1 MKRSVVVWIRLTLC
15 YLASLQLAYAETT
28 IPASLQ
34 VVFFPYRTGSP
45 QIPGITAGM
54 TIDQQS
60 WQVAEPVLPTEI
72 LNLVRAGDFTIAVQ
86 DTTDLPPRSS
96 YIAATAQHFQA
107 VSLNGERQL
116 THYQGGLP
124 FPVLNSTDPQAGGK
138 AIWNFRYRDVPKTLE
153 LGATMR
159 GINNAGTITRT
170 NIGRMRMRYGMYRVG
185 DEDNDREWE
194 ERGVYMKATFRLL
207 APADQEGMM
216 RVMTIYD
223 DDTQTQEDMSYNPQ
237 NRRIRKSYANLL
249 ARMGGGRYDVLME
262 EQPPLF
268 FVGYLHEYSWT
279 YRGERVMLVPGFLR
293 ADHVPYGGKN
303 NWYPNVPWEL
313 RQVLVLEST
322 PKRGHPFG
330 KRIFYID
337 SQNYTPFYVLTYDS
351 QGTFVRVTLNVHG
364 NPDFVPGAQGV
375 RLPVPLSA
383 AWINVVQ
390 NDASQ
395 FVAGKPIFN
404 GKDSPRRFE
413 LMELLRR
420 GK

>member
-1 MKRSVVVWIRLTLC
+1 
-15 YLASLQLAYAETT
+15 
-28 IPASLQ
+28 
-34 VVFFPYRTGSP
+34 
-45 QIPGITAGM
+45 
-54 TIDQQS
+54 
-60 WQVAEPVLPTEI
+60 
-72 LNLVRAGDFTIAVQ
+72 
-86 DTTDLPPRSS
+86 
-96 YIAATAQHFQA
+96 
-107 VSLNGERQL
+107 
-116 THYQGGLP
+116 
-124 FPVLNSTDPQAGGK
+124 
-138 AIWNFRYRDVPKTLE
+138 
-153 LGATMR
+153 
-159 GINNAGTITRT
+159 
-170 NIGRMRMRYGMYRVG
+170 
-185 DEDNDREWE
+185 
-194 ERGVYMKATFRLL
+194 
-207 APADQEGMM
+207 
-216 RVMTIYD
+216 
-223 DDTQTQEDMSYNPQ
+223 
-237 NRRIRKSYANLL
+237 
-249 ARMGGGRYDVLME
+249 
-262 EQPPLF
+262 
-268 FVGYLHEYSWT
+268 
-279 YRGERVMLVPGFLR
+279 MLVPGFLR